1 MKTLLQVNIVLK
13 ITWKTTATRSVLGL
27 KVMPRMT
34 VKAEMARTSSML
46 EAAMTRVGIPFATP

>member
-1 MKTLLQVNIVLK
+1 MNMF
-13 ITWKTTATRSVLGL
+13 TWKTTATMSLLGL